1 MTANKKSAKQVQT
14 TFLSSQTCEFCLTDY
29 NKLKQSATDLYIY
42 ILYMSILLHLCLQ
55 YIYTYMYCVLCL
67 AGETMHWDDRCWKG
81 VQHGQQAV
89 CERDSGIGAAVC
101 QR

>member
-1 MTANKKSAKQVQT
+1 
-14 TFLSSQTCEFCLTDY
+14 
-29 NKLKQSATDLYIY
+29 
-42 ILYMSILLHLCLQ
+42 
-55 YIYTYMYCVLCL
+55 MYCVLCL